1 MTKDYNV
8 VGLDIGTHYLKASM
22 LSTKDENT
30 LYGTLVESRGVSRDG
45 VTDTVALGDSI
56 KNVIKILENKVSR
69 DINSVYINIPT
80 EFARVTSARGSCAV
94 KGDVVEETDIDR
106 AIDMAQLIPLAPDEE
121 IVDIII
127 PKYHIDD
134 TAYRNPIGVKGS
146 LLEIHAQVVVAKR
159 AYVEALYEAATIA
172 RVRVIGTGLA
182 SESAASLLLARND
195 RLNGT
200 FLVDTGANS
209 SRVTL
214 YKDDKILRTGTILL
228 GGRNI
233 TKDLSIVLKIS
244 LLEAENLKKHFGAG
258 TLTKEDERYDL
269 VREVVMARME
279 EISGYIDAEMRKSP
293 EYDDVDKVVWY
304 GGGFCGFDDVK
315 NLCGCTSNKSTNYMT
330 SDIIMNNGIFTVQSS
345 GIAYNVLHTIHY
357 KKLLENDFSEDETQL
372 SKSKGSFLKEE
383 EFFEKHKY
391 DFRKGYGKLTDEDER
406 GTEDAEFEV
415 SAEERVSIFDKIKN
429 IFGK

>member
-8 VGLDIGTHYLKASM
+8 VGLDIGTHYIKASM

-30 LYGTLVESRGVSRDG
+30 LYGTMVESKGVSRDG

-56 KNVIKILENKVSR
+56 KNVIKILENKVSK

-80 EFARVTSARGSCAV
+80 EFARVTAARGSCAI
-94 KGDVVEETDIDR
+94 KGGVVQETDIDR
-106 AIDMAQLIPLAPDEE
+106 AIDMAQLIPLATDEE

-127 PKYHIDD
+127 PMYHIDD
-134 TAYRNPIGVKGS
+134 TAYRNPIGVKGN
-146 LLEIHAQVVVAKR
+146 LLEIQAQVVVAKR
-159 AYVEALYEAATIA
+159 DYVEALYEASTIA

-209 SRVTL
+209 SRITL
-214 YKDDKILRTGTILL
+214 YKNDRIIRTGTVNL

-244 LLEAENLKKHFGAG
+244 LLEAEVLKKHFGAG
-258 TLTKEDERYDL
+258 TLTMQDERYDL
-269 VREVVMARME
+269 VKEVVMARLE
-279 EISGYIDAEMRKSP
+279 EMNGFIDAEMRKSP
-293 EYDDVDKVVWY
+293 EYDEVDKVVWY
-304 GGGFCGFDDVK
+304 GGGVCGFDDIK
-315 NLCGCTSNKSTNYMT
+315 NLCGCTPNKSTNYMT
-330 SDIIMNNGIFTVQSS
+330 SDIIMNNGIFTVLSS

-372 SKSKGSFLKEE
+372 SKSKGSFLMNE

-391 DFRKGYGKLTDEDER
+391 DFRKGYGKMSDEEES
-406 GTEDAEFEV
+406 GTEEAEFEV
-415 SAEERVSIFDKIKN
+415 SAEEKVSIFEKIKN